1 MTLKI
6 LLQCHLS
13 EWRFR
18 KEHVQATTFKL
29 YFCPFCCLSGIPEH
43 AGIFWEGLHFIFWV
57 RAFVCLFYMQLY
69 YRFYGLGAGRGV
81 LSLCLDCHLQ
91 TRLMCCPILFAN
103 ILFRIFHQYSY
114 MRLVCSF
121 ILSCL
126 SGLKINVRLVS
137 QEEFRSLPSSSLLP
151 RNKRTQ
157 K

>member
-1 MTLKI
+1 M
-6 LLQCHLS
+6 S
-13 EWRFR
+13 GNSGRN
-18 KEHVQATTFKL
+18 VFK
-29 YFCPFCCLSGIPEH
+29 PPCLSCISAPFVSSQGFLSTLV
-43 AGIFWEGLHFIFWV
+43 FWQGLHFIFWV
-57 RAFVCLFYMQLY
+57 HAFVCLFYMQLY

-91 TRLMCCPILFAN
+91 TCLMCCPILFAN